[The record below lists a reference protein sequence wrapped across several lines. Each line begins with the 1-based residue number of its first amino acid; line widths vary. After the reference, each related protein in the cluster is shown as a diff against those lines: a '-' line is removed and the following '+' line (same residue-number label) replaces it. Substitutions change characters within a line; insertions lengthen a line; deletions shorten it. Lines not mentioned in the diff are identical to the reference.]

1 MRSIRMS
8 TRKVTKIRDRI
19 YGKKHG
25 LDRVCATRHQT
36 IFFWT
41 QQVHKETWVG
51 LAVKLWVSISCAGAI
66 SSVKHTRLETPKQA
80 RDLIFFKGFTRE
92 QLDCLGKGV
101 FS

>member
-8 TRKVTKIRDRI
+8 TRKVLKIRDMI

-36 IFFWT
+36 TIFLT

-51 LAVKLWVSISCAGAI
+51 VAVKLWGSISCAGAI
-66 SSVKHTRLETPKQA
+66 SSVKHTRA
-80 RDLIFFKGFTRE
+80 RNTKT
-92 QLDCLGKGV
+92 
-101 FS
+101 ST